1 MEWLTVV
8 YLVYTFIALYI
19 LTLFV
24 LIYLQNKDRMY
35 EIPPIKKQYKLSI
48 VIPCFNAEKVIGET
62 IETLLKSNY
71 PGLKQIIVS
80 DDCSTDNSYK
90 IAKMYE
96 KRYPGKVKAVR
107 TPKNTG
113 RAAGAK
119 NYGARFV
126 RTELIGFTD
135 DDSRPRNDA
144 ISNMIG
150 FFNDSQVGGVT
161 SRVLVQNRN
170 NFLEKSQAIEY
181 KIISFTRKLLGFVDS
196 VYVTNGPLSI
206 YRKKAFE
213 ECCGFSMTNW
223 TEDIELTWHLVAK
236 GYKIRMALSAKVYT
250 IAPTT
255 FKQWFRQRLRWNVG
269 GLQTINAYKSAFFRC
284 GMLGLFIIPFF
295 VVSWALAIFG
305 LLLITYRIVR
315 MVLIKYLTAS
325 YSIEAQTAILSMSDL
340 DLTPSILIF
349 FGTAL
354 FILGFTYNLLALA
367 YSKEQDFKKHN
378 LFQIL
383 GYMILYLTAYPA
395 ILIISVFNYIKGK
408 KTWN

>member
-19 LTLFV
+19 LFLFI
-24 LIYLQNKDRMY
+24 LIYVQNRNRLF
-35 EIPPIKKQYKLSI
+35 EIPPITKKYSLSI
-48 VIPCFNAEKVIGET
+48 VIPCYNAEKVIGET
-62 IETLLKSNY
+62 IETLLKSDY

-80 DDCSTDNSYK
+80 DDHSTDNSFK

-96 KRYPGKVKAVR
+96 KRYPGKVRAVR
-107 TPKNTG
+107 TSKNTG

-126 RTELIGFTD
+126 KTELIGFTD
-135 DDSRPRNDA
+135 DDSRPRNNA

-150 FFNDSQVGGVT
+150 FFNEPGVGGVT

-206 YRKKAFE
+206 YRKKAFD
-213 ECCGFSMTNW
+213 ECHGFSMTNW

-236 GYKIRMALSAKVYT
+236 GYKIRMALSARVYT

-255 FKQWFRQRLRWNVG
+255 FKQWYKQRLRWNVG
-269 GLQTINAYKSAFFRC
+269 GLQTIMTYKKAFFGC
-284 GMLGLFIIPFF
+284 GMLGLFILPFF
-295 VVSWALAIFG
+295 VVSWVLAIFG
-305 LLLITYRIVR
+305 LLLLSYRIIRMIMVR
-315 MVLIKYLTAS
+315 YLTTS
-325 YSIEAQTAILSMSDL
+325 YSLEAQTAILRMSDL

-354 FILGFTYNLLALA
+354 FIMGFTYNLLALA

-395 ILIISVFNYIKGK
+395 ILIVSVFNYIKGK